1 MYCYTGQFLP
11 GLTRWKILKLMLIFM
26 LAIGVTP
33 VSSQQIPLRYYTQL
47 DGLSNLSVS
56 AMASDADGYI
66 WVGTENGL
74 FRYNGTEFRRYATAE
89 GLPEPFV
96 TALLVDAQQ
105 RLWVGNGDG
114 LYLKKGGRFEPIL
127 HNGKKLPIAPGQKL
141 VSSPDGTL
149 FFISQQRLYALNLQ
163 PHLQPNMA
171 QGQPQLQVLFP
182 PQQTPAQQLPL
193 LSVHRDKD
201 GEFWLGCGTS
211 ICQYSGNQIH
221 VWDAAQG
228 VPDDQWLSFHRD
240 SSGQLWARGEQ
251 HIVVLQASDTHFS
264 DRTPPGDILHK
275 KGLVTWIAADAEG
288 RILSN
293 ADQSL
298 IRWNKDHWENF
309 DRKNG
314 LKIAGGL
321 TGLLYDKDG
330 GIWLGSRGLG
340 LIKWLGSGNWESWTM
355 AQGMPDDVALS
366 MVRDKDGVLHIGT
379 RSGPAQ
385 LRPGQRQFNSVT
397 EKQETLNHQWSG
409 MVVDQSGTVWGGTY
423 SGQVMRYDAKTSLY
437 TQVASLPQI
446 FRMLPDRQGNIW
458 LSTTDG
464 LFVFDSKASK
474 INVTRPA
481 GLDSVQVSKTE
492 NFRDLCQGPN
502 GDIWFIGRN
511 QLLRFDGRN
520 WANLA
525 VSFNG
530 QPPNMSAI
538 TCTAENGVWLGTRQ
552 AGLLHASVSNGVLQL
567 RQQES
572 PVLKDKLIF
581 SLLEDSRGW
590 LWAGTDAGIAVWNKK
605 QWRLFNQSNG
615 FVWNETNGH
624 SFYEDSDAAMW
635 IATSNGISHILKPQ
649 NLFKQHELNTLIES
663 IHRDGNSYASD
674 KPLVLAWSPKPLELV
689 LASLN
694 FRNRSALE
702 FHYRLSGLE
711 ENWSSSTTPKLRY
724 TALEPGSYRFEYF
737 VSNADAQQTSAVKSL
752 ELVIQPPWWRSL
764 WFYML
769 LAATLLMLVFIMHR
783 YRLRKLTELQ
793 ARTEAIVQERTR
805 ELEISREE
813 LKIRALRDG
822 LTSAWNRSA
831 MMEMLDMELGKAQ
844 RQKMPLLLA
853 LLDLDHFKHINDTY
867 GHPAGDA
874 VLIEV
879 VRRLNATVR
888 QSDAV
893 GRYGGEEFL
902 IIIPGLDITHGKSLI
917 DRLLKSIREKEIAIS
932 EHQSIAVTSSFG
944 VIAFDPQN
952 PLTAAELIS
961 HADQALYRSKQ
972 QGRNRVEYVE

>member
-1 MYCYTGQFLP
+1 MLF
-11 GLTRWKILKLMLIFM
+11 ILMLVTW
-26 LAIGVTP
+26 VTP
-33 VSSQQIPLRYYTQL
+33 ASSQQIPLRYYTQL

-56 AMASDADGYI
+56 AMASDGDGYI

-74 FRYNGTEFRRYATAE
+74 FRYNGTEFRRYAKAE

-96 TALLVDAQQ
+96 TALHVDAQQ
-105 RLWVGNGDG
+105 RLWVGNSDG
-114 LYLKKGGRFEPIL
+114 LYLKKGERFEPIL
-127 HNGKKLPIAPGQKL
+127 HNGKKLPISPGQKFNT
-141 VSSPDGTL
+141 SPDGTL
-149 FFISQQRLYALNLQ
+149 FFISQQRLYALNL
-163 PHLQPNMA
+163 PLKMA

-182 PQQTPAQQLPL
+182 TQQSFSQQAPDTL
-193 LSVHRDKD
+193 LSVHREKNGD
-201 GEFWLGCGTS
+201 FWLGCGSS
-211 ICQYSGNQIH
+211 ICQYSGKQIH

-228 VPDDQWLSFHRD
+228 VPGDQWLSFHRD
-240 SSGQLWARGEQ
+240 NSGQLWARGEQ
-251 HIVVLQASDTHFS
+251 HIVVLQPSEKQFT

-275 KGLVTWIAADAEG
+275 KGLVTWISADAEG

-293 ADQSL
+293 ANQSL

-321 TGLLYDKDG
+321 TALLYDKDG
-330 GIWLGSRGLG
+330 GMWLGSRGLG
-340 LIKWLGSGNWESWTM
+340 LVKWLGSGNWESWTM

-385 LRPGQRQFNSVT
+385 LRPGQRQFNNVT
-397 EKQETLNHQWSG
+397 EKQQTLNHQWSG

-423 SGQVMRYDAKTSLY
+423 SGHLMRYDAKTRLY
-437 TQVASLPQI
+437 AQVASLPQI
-446 FRMLPDRQGNIW
+446 IRMLPDSQGNIW
-458 LSTTDG
+458 LATTDG

-474 INVTRPA
+474 INVMRPA
-481 GLDSVQVSKTE
+481 GLDSLQMPKTE
-492 NFRDLCQGPN
+492 NFRDLCLSPN
-502 GDIWFIGRN
+502 GHVWFIARN

-520 WANLA
+520 WANFP

-530 QPPNMSAI
+530 LPPNMSSI
-538 TCTAENGVWLGTRQ
+538 TCTAENDLWLGTHQ
-552 AGLLHASVSNGVLQL
+552 AGLLRASVSNGVLQL

-572 PVLKDKLIF
+572 PVLKEKVIF

-635 IATSNGISHILKPQ
+635 VATSNGISHILKPE
-649 NLFKQHELNTLIES
+649 NLFKEHELNTLIES
-663 IHRDGNSYASD
+663 IHRDGASYTSD
-674 KPLVLAWSPKPLELV
+674 KPLALAWSPQPLELV

-711 ENWSSSTTPKLRY
+711 ENWSSSTTPKVRY
-724 TALEPGSYRFEYF
+724 TALEPGNYRFEYF
-737 VSNADAQQTSAVKSL
+737 VSNADAQQTSAIKSL
-752 ELVIQPPWWRSL
+752 ELRIQPPWWRTI
-764 WFYML
+764 WFYILIAAALML
-769 LAATLLMLVFIMHR
+769 LVFILHR

-793 ARTEAIVQERTR
+793 ARTEAIVKERTR
-805 ELEISREE
+805 ELEISREQ
-813 LKIRALRDG
+813 LKVRALRDG

-831 MMEMLDMELGKAQ
+831 MMEMLDMEIGKAQ
-844 RQKMPLLLA
+844 RQQTPLLLA
-853 LLDLDHFKHINDTY
+853 LLDLDHFKRINDTY

-902 IIIPGLDITHGKSLI
+902 IIIPGLDVNHGKGLI
-917 DRLLKSIREKEIAIS
+917 ERLLKSIREKEIAIS
-932 EHQSIAVTSSFG
+932 DQQSIAVTSSFG
-944 VIAFDPQN
+944 VIAFDPHN
-952 PLTAAELIS
+952 PMTAAELIS

-972 QGRNRVEYVE
+972 QGRNRVEYVG

>member
-1 MYCYTGQFLP
+1 LYCYTGKSLP
-11 GLTRWKILKLMLIFM
+11 RFVRWMLLTLMLV
-26 LAIGVTP
+26 LVTWVAP
-33 VSSQQIPLRYYTQL
+33 AWSQQIPLRYYTQL
-47 DGLSNLSVS
+47 DGLSNLSVT
-56 AMASDADGYI
+56 AMASDADGYM

-74 FRYNGTEFRRYATAE
+74 FRCNGAEFRRYAQE
-89 GLPEPFV
+89 QGLPDPFIA
-96 TALLVDAQQ
+96 ALYVDEQR
-105 RLWVGNGDG
+105 RLWVGNNEG
-114 LYLKKGGRFEPIL
+114 LFLKQGERFEPIL
-127 HNGKKLPIAPGQKL
+127 HNGKKLPIAPGQKFY
-141 VSSPDGTL
+141 SSPDGSL
-149 FFISQQRLYALNLQ
+149 YFISRQHLYALN
-163 PHLQPNMA
+163 MA
-171 QGQPQLQVLFP
+171 SGQPQLQVILP
-182 PQQTPAQQLPL
+182 NQQNPAQATPDT
-193 LSVHRDKD
+193 LSGLYREKNGD
-201 GEFWLGCGTS
+201 FWLGCGSS

-228 VPDDQWLSFHRD
+228 VPGDQWLSFHRD
-240 SSGQLWARGEQ
+240 NSGQLWARGEQ
-251 HIVVLQASDTHFS
+251 HIVVLQASEKHFT

-275 KGLVTWIAADAEG
+275 KGLVTWISADAEG

-321 TGLLYDKDG
+321 TALLYDKDG
-330 GIWLGSRGLG
+330 GMWLGSRGLG

-385 LRPGQRQFNSVT
+385 LRPGERQFSSMNNGL
-397 EKQETLNHQWSG
+397 EKLDHQWSG
-409 MVVDQSGTVWGGTY
+409 MVVDNSGVVWGSTY
-423 SGQVMRYDAKTSLY
+423 SGQLMRFDAKARVY
-437 TQVASLPQI
+437 QQMASLPQI

-458 LSTTDG
+458 LATIEG
-464 LFVFDSKASK
+464 LFVFDASASK
-474 INVTRPA
+474 INVVHPA
-481 GLDSVQVSKTE
+481 GLDGLQIPKGV
-492 NFRDLCQGPN
+492 NFRDLCLSPN
-502 GDIWFIGRN
+502 GNIWFMARDH
-511 QLLRFDGRN
+511 LLRFDGKS
-520 WANLA
+520 WATFE
-525 VSFNG
+525 VRYNG
-530 QPPNMSAI
+530 QSPYMSAI
-538 TCTAENGVWLGTRQ
+538 SCTAENDLWLGTRH
-552 AGLLHASVSNGVLQL
+552 AGLLRASASASISNGVLQL

-572 PVLKDKLIF
+572 PVLKNKIIF

-624 SFYEDSDAAMW
+624 SFYEDNDAAMW
-635 IATSNGISHILKPQ
+635 VATSNGISHILKPE
-649 NLFKQHELNTLIES
+649 NMFKEHQLNTLIES

-674 KPLVLAWSPKPLELV
+674 KPLALAWSPQPLELV

-711 ENWSSSTTPKLRY
+711 ENWSSSTTPKVRY

-752 ELVIQPPWWRSL
+752 DLIIQPPWWRTI

-769 LAATLLMLVFIMHR
+769 LATALLMLVFALHR

-793 ARTEAIVQERTR
+793 ARTEAIVRERTR

-813 LKIRALRDG
+813 LKVRALRDG

-831 MMEMLDMELGKAQ
+831 MLEMLDMELGKAQ
-844 RQKMPLLLA
+844 RQQTPLLLA
-853 LLDLDHFKHINDTY
+853 LLDLDHFKRINDTY

-874 VLIEV
+874 VLVEV

-902 IIIPGLDITHGKSLI
+902 IIIPGLDVAHGKSLI
-917 DRLLKSIREKEIAIS
+917 ERLLKSVREQEITIS

-952 PLTAAELIS
+952 PMTAAELIS

>member
-1 MYCYTGQFLP
+1 MVVS
-11 GLTRWKILKLMLIFM
+11 KLMFVLFILM
-26 LAIGVTP
+26 LVTWVTP
-33 VSSQQIPLRYYTQL
+33 ASSQQIPLRYYTQL

-56 AMASDADGYI
+56 AMASDGDGYI

-74 FRYNGTEFRRYATAE
+74 FRYNGTEFRRYAKAE

-96 TALLVDAQQ
+96 TALHVDAQQ
-105 RLWVGNGDG
+105 RLWVGNSDG
-114 LYLKKGGRFEPIL
+114 LYLKKGERFEPIL
-127 HNGKKLPIAPGQKL
+127 HNGKKLPISPGQKFNT
-141 VSSPDGTL
+141 SPDGTL
-149 FFISQQRLYALNLQ
+149 FFISQQRLYALNL
-163 PHLQPNMA
+163 PLKMA

-182 PQQTPAQQLPL
+182 TQQSFSQQAPDTL
-193 LSVHRDKD
+193 LSVHREKNGD
-201 GEFWLGCGTS
+201 FWLGCGSS
-211 ICQYSGNQIH
+211 ICQYSGKQIH

-228 VPDDQWLSFHRD
+228 VPGDQWLSFHRD
-240 SSGQLWARGEQ
+240 NSGQLWARGEQ
-251 HIVVLQASDTHFS
+251 HIVVLQPSEKQFT

-275 KGLVTWIAADAEG
+275 KGLVTWISADAEG

-293 ADQSL
+293 ANQSL

-321 TGLLYDKDG
+321 TALLYDKDG
-330 GIWLGSRGLG
+330 GMWLGSRGLG
-340 LIKWLGSGNWESWTM
+340 LVKWLGSGNWESWTM

-385 LRPGQRQFNSVT
+385 LRPGQRQFNNVT
-397 EKQETLNHQWSG
+397 EKQQTLNHQWSG

-423 SGQVMRYDAKTSLY
+423 SGHLMRYDAKTRLY
-437 TQVASLPQI
+437 AQVASLPQI
-446 FRMLPDRQGNIW
+446 IRMLPDSQGNIW
-458 LSTTDG
+458 LATTDG

-474 INVTRPA
+474 INVMRPA
-481 GLDSVQVSKTE
+481 GLDSLQMPKTE
-492 NFRDLCQGPN
+492 NFRDLCLSPN
-502 GDIWFIGRN
+502 GHVWFIARN

-520 WANLA
+520 WANFP

-530 QPPNMSAI
+530 LPPNMSSI
-538 TCTAENGVWLGTRQ
+538 TCTAENDLWLGTHQ
-552 AGLLHASVSNGVLQL
+552 AGLLRASVSNGVLQL

-572 PVLKDKLIF
+572 PVLKEKVIF

-635 IATSNGISHILKPQ
+635 VATSNGISHILKPE
-649 NLFKQHELNTLIES
+649 NLFKEHELNTLIES
-663 IHRDGNSYASD
+663 IHRDGASYTSD
-674 KPLVLAWSPKPLELV
+674 KPLALAWSPQPLELV

-711 ENWSSSTTPKLRY
+711 ENWSSSTTPKVRY
-724 TALEPGSYRFEYF
+724 TALEPGNYRFEYF
-737 VSNADAQQTSAVKSL
+737 VSNADAQQTSAIKSL
-752 ELVIQPPWWRSL
+752 ELRIQPPWWRTI
-764 WFYML
+764 WFYILIAAALML
-769 LAATLLMLVFIMHR
+769 LVFILHR

-793 ARTEAIVQERTR
+793 ARTEAIVKERTR
-805 ELEISREE
+805 ELEISREQ
-813 LKIRALRDG
+813 LKVRALRDG

-831 MMEMLDMELGKAQ
+831 MMEMLDMEIGKAQ
-844 RQKMPLLLA
+844 RQQTPLLLA
-853 LLDLDHFKHINDTY
+853 LLDLDHFKRINDTY

-902 IIIPGLDITHGKSLI
+902 IIIPGLDVNHGKGLI
-917 DRLLKSIREKEIAIS
+917 ERLLKSIREKEIAIS
-932 EHQSIAVTSSFG
+932 DQQSIAVTSSFG
-944 VIAFDPQN
+944 VIAFDPHN
-952 PLTAAELIS
+952 PMTAAELIS

-972 QGRNRVEYVE
+972 QGRNRVEYVG

>member
-1 MYCYTGQFLP
+1 MVVS
-11 GLTRWKILKLMLIFM
+11 KLMFVLFILM
-26 LAIGVTP
+26 LTTWVTP
-33 VSSQQIPLRYYTQL
+33 ASSQQIPLRYYTQL

-56 AMASDADGYI
+56 AMASDGDGYI

-74 FRYNGTEFRRYATAE
+74 FRYNGTEFRRYAKAE

-96 TALLVDAQQ
+96 TALHVDAQQ
-105 RLWVGNGDG
+105 RLWVGNSDG
-114 LYLKKGGRFEPIL
+114 LYLKKGERFEPIL
-127 HNGKKLPIAPGQKL
+127 HNGKKLPISPGQKFNT
-141 VSSPDGTL
+141 SPDGTL
-149 FFISQQRLYALNLQ
+149 FFISQQRLYALNL
-163 PHLQPNMA
+163 PLKMV

-182 PQQTPAQQLPL
+182 TQQSLSQQAPDTL
-193 LSVHRDKD
+193 LSVHREKNGD
-201 GEFWLGCGTS
+201 FWLGCGSS
-211 ICQYSGNQIH
+211 ICQYSGKQIH

-240 SSGQLWARGEQ
+240 NSGQLWARGEQ
-251 HIVVLQASDTHFS
+251 HIVVLKASEKKFT

-275 KGLVTWIAADAEG
+275 KGLVTWISADAEG

-293 ADQSL
+293 ANQSL

-321 TGLLYDKDG
+321 TALLYDKDG
-330 GIWLGSRGLG
+330 GMWLGSRGLG

-385 LRPGQRQFNSVT
+385 LRPGQRQFNNVA
-397 EKQETLNHQWSG
+397 EKQQTLNHQWSG

-423 SGQVMRYDAKTSLY
+423 SGHLMRYDAKTRLY
-437 TQVASLPQI
+437 AQVASLPQI
-446 FRMLPDRQGNIW
+446 IRMLPDSQGNIW
-458 LSTTDG
+458 LATTDG

-474 INVTRPA
+474 INVMRPA
-481 GLDSVQVSKTE
+481 GLDSLQIPKTE
-492 NFRDLCQGPN
+492 NFRDLCLSPN
-502 GDIWFIGRN
+502 GHVWFIARN

-520 WANLA
+520 WANFP

-530 QPPNMSAI
+530 QPPNMSSI
-538 TCTAENGVWLGTRQ
+538 TCTAENDLWLGTRQ
-552 AGLLHASVSNGVLQL
+552 AGLLRASVSNGVLQL

-572 PVLKDKLIF
+572 PVLKDKVIF

-635 IATSNGISHILKPQ
+635 VATSNGISYILKPE
-649 NLFKQHELNTLIES
+649 NLFKEHELNTLIES
-663 IHRDGNSYASD
+663 IHRDGNSYTSD
-674 KPLVLAWSPKPLELV
+674 KPLALAWSPQPLELV

-711 ENWSSSTTPKLRY
+711 ENWSSSTTPKVRY
-724 TALEPGSYRFEYF
+724 TALEPGNYRFEYF

-752 ELVIQPPWWRSL
+752 ELRIQPPWWRTI
-764 WFYML
+764 WFYILIAAALML
-769 LAATLLMLVFIMHR
+769 LVFILHR

-793 ARTEAIVQERTR
+793 AHTEAIVKERTR
-805 ELEISREE
+805 ELEISREQ
-813 LKIRALRDG
+813 LKVRALRDG

-831 MMEMLDMELGKAQ
+831 MMEMLDMEIGKAQ
-844 RQKMPLLLA
+844 RQQTPLLLA
-853 LLDLDHFKHINDTY
+853 LLDLDHFKRINDTY

-902 IIIPGLDITHGKSLI
+902 IIIPGLDIAHGKSLI
-917 DRLLKSIREKEIAIS
+917 ERLLKSVREKEITIS

-952 PLTAAELIS
+952 PMTAADLIS